1 MFYLSRS
8 IRFWCWWSVS
18 RLRCER
24 SVSAVKMNTCAT
36 NFSTNSDVISSVLFY
51 SDLIQPSNSPNL
63 ISWEGQWSREKAHL
77 CCSLGFIKD
86 RINGLL
92 PPEWRMQRCWTD
104 TEKTSSGDCSV
115 SSLHPRL
122 AVCFISCAVRVG
134 AGSSCCVLCS
144 SLRSTHVPVG
154 EDQIQHLELAQ
165 DLARIFNGRYG
176 DLFPVPAALLS
187 KWITSLLF
195 LSITECLELYFLKA
209 NTKNCPS
216 AVRIFHFQ

>member
-1 MFYLSRS
+1 MRAE
-8 IRFWCWWSVS
+8 CV
-18 RLRCER
+18 RCENEYLR
-24 SVSAVKMNTCAT
+24 YKFLNKFRCYIVSAFLFWFDPTIKQPKS
-36 NFSTNSDVISSVLFY
+36 NFLRGSVE
-51 SDLIQPSNSPNL
+51 Q
-63 ISWEGQWSREKAHL
+63 RKAHL

-122 AVCFISCAVRVG
+122 GVCFISCAVRVG

-144 SLRSTHVPVG
+144 SLRSTHIPVG

-195 LSITECLELYFLKA
+195 LSIIECLELYFLKA

>member
-51 SDLIQPSNSPNL
+51 SIKQPKSNFLRGSV
-63 ISWEGQWSREKAHL
+63 EQRKAHL

-122 AVCFISCAVRVG
+122 AVCFISCAVRVE